1 MDETV
6 MARLPPVLMLLALA
20 APAAAQGLPD
30 PTRPPANLMA
40 PAASGT
46 PAPERSG
53 GPQLQSILIARH
65 PGGRHV
71 AVIDGQTLRLGD
83 SYRGARVDS
92 MSETEV
98 VLVSGSKK
106 QVLKLFPAAPKNA
119 ASLQR

>member
-6 MARLPPVLMLLALA
+6 SARLIATLALLALA
-20 APAAAQGLPD
+20 GQAGAQGLVD

-40 PAASGT
+40 PATAGT
-46 PAPERSG
+46 APERSG
-53 GPQLQSILIARH
+53 APQLQSILIARH

-83 SYRGARVDS
+83 SYKGARVAS

-98 VLVSGSKK
+98 VLETGKRK
-106 QVLKLFPAAPKNA
+106 QVLKLFPAVPTGA

>member
-6 MARLPPVLMLLALA
+6 SARLIATLALLALA
-20 APAAAQGLPD
+20 GRAGAQGLVD
-30 PTRPPANLMA
+30 PTRPPANLL
-40 PAASGT
+40 ASATPGT
-46 PAPERSG
+46 APERSG
-53 GPQLQSILIARH
+53 APQLQSILIARH

-83 SYRGARVDS
+83 SYKGARVAS

-98 VLVSGSKK
+98 VLETGKRK
-106 QVLKLFPAAPKNA
+106 QVLKLFPAVPTGA